1 MVKGGNHRQP
11 DTVGAA
17 GDFVSRRVEFPAG
30 MKRGQYDL
38 GRCDFLAVHDNVVN
52 WDTTADIN
60 NGDRVIDGDGDD
72 DLGGETGQRFV
83 DCVVDDFVEQMLQAN
98 ITPATDVH
106 RRPY

>member
-38 GRCDFLAVHDNVVN
+38 GRCDFLAVHDHVVN
-52 WDTTADIN
+52 WDTTAVIN
-60 NGDRVIDGDGDD
+60 NGDRVIDVDGDV

-83 DCVVDDFVEQMLQAN
+83 DRVVDDFVDQMMQAHF
-98 ITPATDVH
+98 AAGTDVH
-106 RRPY
+106 RRP